1 MIIEVSLL
9 SKLIDY
15 EEEISLIES
24 EFSQMKINI
33 FKDQR

>member
-24 EFSQMKINI
+24 EFSQMMISI
-33 FKDQR
+33 LKDQR